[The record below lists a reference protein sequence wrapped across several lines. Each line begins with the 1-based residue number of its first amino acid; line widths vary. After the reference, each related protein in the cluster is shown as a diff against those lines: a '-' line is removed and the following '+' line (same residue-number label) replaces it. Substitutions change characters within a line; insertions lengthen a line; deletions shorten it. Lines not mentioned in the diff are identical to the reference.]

1 MRNSTSRF
9 ILAAALIAGAAIFLQ
24 ARARSEVFP
33 PRLPLKQFPAQL
45 GGWTGTDVAIDKDVL
60 DILGPGDFLLR
71 IYQNQQSQPTPQ
83 QTPYIDLFIAYFRSQ
98 RAGDTIHSPQHCL
111 PGSGWAP
118 IENQHITLNMP
129 GHVPFPA
136 NRYLIAKGDSRQ
148 LVLYWFWA
156 HNRGV
161 ASEYW
166 AKFYLVTD
174 SIKMNRSDGALVR
187 ITTPMFPGET
197 ADAAQ
202 QRILPFAG
210 DVMPLLDSYIP
221 R

>member
-1 MRNSTSRF
+1 MRTSSTSRF
-9 ILAAALIAGAAIFLQ
+9 IVAALLILGAGILLQ

-33 PRLPLKQFPAQL
+33 PRLPLKQFPQQL
-45 GGWTGTDVAIDKDVL
+45 NGWTGTDVPIDQDVL
-60 DILGPGDFLLR
+60 NILGPGDFLLR
-71 IYQNQQSQPTPQ
+71 IYQNPQ
-83 QTPYIDLFIAYFRSQ
+83 KAQYVDLFIAYFRSQ

-118 IENQHITLNMP
+118 IENKRIVLSLP
-129 GHVPFPA
+129 GHEPFPA
-136 NRYLIAKGDSRQ
+136 NRYLIAKGDDRQ

-166 AKFYLVTD
+166 AKFYLVAD
-174 SIKMNRSDGALVR
+174 SIKMNRSDGSLVR
-187 ITTPMFPGET
+187 ITTPMYPGET

-210 DVMPLLDSYIP
+210 EVSPLLDSYIP

>member
-1 MRNSTSRF
+1 VRNSTLRF
-9 ILAAALIAGAAIFLQ
+9 FLAALLISSAALFLH
-24 ARARSEVFP
+24 ARARNEVFP
-33 PRLPLKQFPAQL
+33 PRLPLKQFPTQL
-45 GGWTGTDVAIDKDVL
+45 GDWTGSDVAIDKDVL
-60 DILGPGDFLLR
+60 DILGAGDFLLR
-71 IYQNQQSQPTPQ
+71 VYQNQQK
-83 QTPYIDLFIAYFRSQ
+83 TPYIDLFIAYFRSQ

-118 IENQHITLNMP
+118 IKNQRITLAMP
-129 GHVPFPA
+129 GHEPFPV
-136 NRYLIAKGDSRQ
+136 NRYLIAKGDSRE

-156 HNRGV
+156 HDRGV

-174 SIKMNRSDGALVR
+174 SIRMNRSDGALVR
-187 ITTPMFPGET
+187 IITPMHPGET

-202 QRILPFAG
+202 QRILPFAS
-210 DVMPLLDSYIP
+210 DVMPLLDNYIP

>member
-1 MRNSTSRF
+1 MSSSTPRF
-9 ILAAALIAGAAIFLQ
+9 VVATLLILGAALLLQ
-24 ARARSEVFP
+24 ARARSEIFP

-45 GGWTGTDVAIDKDVL
+45 GDWTGTDVAIDKDVL
-60 DILGPGDFLLR
+60 EVLGPGDFLVR
-71 IYQNQQSQPTPQ
+71 IYQSQQK
-83 QTPYIDLFIAYFRSQ
+83 TPYIDLFIAYFRSQ

-118 IENQHITLNMP
+118 VENKRITLTMP
-129 GHVPFPA
+129 GHEPFPA
-136 NRYLIAKGDSRQ
+136 NRYLIAKGDARQ
-148 LVLYWFWA
+148 FVLYWFWA
-156 HNRGV
+156 HDRGV

-166 AKFYLVTD
+166 AKFYLVAD

-187 ITTPMFPGET
+187 ITSPMYPGET

-202 QRILPFAG
+202 QRVFPFASE
-210 DVMPLLDSYIP
+210 VMPLLDNYIP

>member
-1 MRNSTSRF
+1 MRISSTPRF
-9 ILAAALIAGAAIFLQ
+9 IVAALLIAGAGVLLQ

-33 PRLPLKQFPAQL
+33 PRLPLKQFPQQL
-45 GGWTGTDVAIDKDVL
+45 DSWTGTDVPIDQDVL
-60 DILGPGDFLLR
+60 NILGPGDFLLR
-71 IYQNQQSQPTPQ
+71 IYQNPQ
-83 QTPYIDLFIAYFRSQ
+83 KAQYVDLFIAYFRSQ

-118 IENQHITLNMP
+118 VENKRIILNLP
-129 GHVPFPA
+129 GHGPFPA
-136 NRYLIAKGDSRQ
+136 NRYLIAKGDARQ

-156 HNRGV
+156 HDRGV

-166 AKFYLVTD
+166 AKFYLVAD
-174 SIKMNRSDGALVR
+174 SIKMNRSDGSLVR
-187 ITTPMFPGET
+187 ITTPMYPGET

-202 QRILPFAG
+202 QRILPFAQE
-210 DVMPLLDSYIP
+210 VSPLLDSYIP

>member
-1 MRNSTSRF
+1 LNRF
-9 ILAAALIAGAAIFLQ
+9 PQ
-24 ARARSEVFP
+24 
-33 PRLPLKQFPAQL
+33 QL
-45 GGWTGTDVAIDKDVL
+45 GGWTGTDIPIDKDVL
-60 DILGPGDFLLR
+60 NILGPGDFLLR
-71 IYQNQQSQPTPQ
+71 IYQDKSQSK
-83 QTPYIDLFIAYFRSQ
+83 TPYVDVFIAYFPSQ

-118 IENQHITLNMP
+118 VENQRITLNTP
-129 GHVPFPA
+129 GHKPFPA
-136 NRYLIAKGDSRQ
+136 NRYLIAKGDARE

-197 ADAAQ
+197 AEQAQ
-202 QRILPFAG
+202 QRILPFAD

>member
-1 MRNSTSRF
+1 MRSSTLRF
-9 ILAAALIAGAAIFLQ
+9 VLAALLIAAAAILLQ

-33 PRLPLKQFPAQL
+33 PRLPLKQFPEQL
-45 GGWTGTDVAIDKDVL
+45 GVWTGTDIPIDSDVL
-60 DILGPGDFLLR
+60 NILGPGDFLLR
-71 IYQNQQSQPTPQ
+71 IYQNQSYQNRQK
-83 QTPYIDLFIAYFRSQ
+83 TPYIDLFIAYFRSQ

-118 IENQHITLNMP
+118 IENTHVTLTMP
-129 GHVPFPA
+129 GHEPFPA
-136 NRYLIAKGDSRQ
+136 NRYLIAKGDARE

-156 HNRGV
+156 HDRGV

-174 SIKMNRSDGALVR
+174 SIRMNRSDGALVR

-197 ADAAQ
+197 AEQAE
-202 QRILPFAG
+202 QRILPFAS
-210 DVMPLLDSYIP
+210 DIMPLLDNYIP

>member
-1 MRNSTSRF
+1 MSSSTPRF
-9 ILAAALIAGAAIFLQ
+9 ILATLLIAGVAILLQ
-24 ARARSEVFP
+24 ARARSEVYP
-33 PRLPLKQFPAQL
+33 PRLPLKQFPTQL
-45 GGWTGTDVAIDKDVL
+45 GGWSGTDVAIEKDVL
-60 DILGPGDFLLR
+60 EVLGPGDFLVR
-71 IYQNQQSQPTPQ
+71 IYQSQQK
-83 QTPYIDLFIAYFRSQ
+83 TPYIDLFIAYFRSQ

-111 PGSGWAP
+111 PGAGWAP
-118 IENQHITLNMP
+118 IENQRVTLAMP
-129 GHVPFPA
+129 GHKPFSA
-136 NRYLIAKGDSRQ
+136 NRYLIAKGDSRE

-166 AKFYLVTD
+166 AKFYLVAD

-187 ITTPMFPGET
+187 ITTPMYPGET

-202 QRILPFAG
+202 QRILPFAD
-210 DVMPLLDSYIP
+210 DVMPLLDTYVP